1 MEFVAVQG
9 ETREL
14 ARKKGAKAVRRE
26 GKIPCVLYGGDE
38 AIHFSVEPLAVRD
51 VIYTGDFKGVELD
64 VDGEKVKCFVKSIQ
78 FHPVTDEIVHI
89 DFLRLVNGRKVKVDI
104 PVSFQG
110 VAPGLKS
117 GGNFIKKLRK
127 VSIKAVP
134 ENLVHELTLDVSTL
148 ELGHSLRVRDID
160 GLEGIQILNNPA
172 QPVASIEVPRILKSD
187 PSLLAT
193 DEDEEEEG
201 EGEEGA
207 EGGEGGETPESEA

>member
-9 ETREL
+9 EPREL

-26 GKIPCVLYGGDE
+26 GKIPCVLYGGTE
-38 AIHFSVEPLAVRD
+38 AKHFSVEPLAVRE
-51 VIYTGDFKGVELD
+51 VIYTPEFKGVELD
-64 VDGEKVKCFVKSIQ
+64 IDGEKVKCFVKDVQ
-78 FHPVTDEIVHI
+78 YHPVTDEIVHI
-89 DFLRLVNGRKVKVDI
+89 DFLRLVDGRKVKVDI

-127 VSIKAVP
+127 ISIKTVP
-134 ENLVHELTLDVSTL
+134 EKLVNELNLDVSTL
-148 ELGHSLRVRDID
+148 ELGHSLRVRDIE
-160 GLEGIQILNNPA
+160 GHEGIEILNNPA

-187 PSLLAT
+187 PALLET
-193 DEDEEEEG
+193 DEDEEEG

-207 EGGEGGETPESEA
+207 EGGEGGETTESEG